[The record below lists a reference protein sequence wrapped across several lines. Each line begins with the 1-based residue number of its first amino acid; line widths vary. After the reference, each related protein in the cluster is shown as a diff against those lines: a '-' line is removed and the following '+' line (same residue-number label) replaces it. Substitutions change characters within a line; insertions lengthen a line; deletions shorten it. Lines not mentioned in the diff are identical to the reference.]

1 MNFSKPTFSF
11 RKKKK
16 KFPALEALKT
26 ISLLSSSALAVN
38 RSLKEK
44 IKEQQYLLQKQ
55 KRKQSDD
62 NGAIIAGLVG
72 GLLAGSIIALLFAP
86 ESGEKLRE
94 KISDF
99 FLTENGHD
107 LEDTLDEARQSAR
120 ENLGLNG
127 GS

>member
-1 MNFSKPTFSF
+1 MNFNRPSFSF

-26 ISLLSSSALAVN
+26 VSLLSSSALAVN
-38 RSLKEK
+38 RSLKQK

-55 KRKQSDD
+55 KKKESDD
-62 NGAIIAGLVG
+62 TAAIIAGLIG

-86 ESGEKLRE
+86 DSGDKLRE

-107 LEDTLDEARQSAR
+107 LEDTLDEARQSAQ

>member
-1 MNFSKPTFSF
+1 MNFSKPSFIF

-44 IKEQQYLLQKQ
+44 IKEQQYLLQNQ
-55 KRKQSDD
+55 KKNRSGDT
-62 NGAIIAGLVG
+62 GAIIAGLIG
-72 GLLAGSIIALLFAP
+72 GIVAGSILALLLAP
-86 ESGEKLRE
+86 DSGEKLRE
-94 KISDF
+94 KINDF
-99 FLTENGHD
+99 FVPENGTD
-107 LEDTLDEARQSAR
+107 LEKTLDEARQSAR
-120 ENLGLNG
+120 ENLGPNG